1 MGASQPTPGTA
12 WDDGEWGR
20 QVREVVLVV
29 GGAAVR
35 CSVDRQ
41 QDQFVVRVNGI
52 THHLQLLEA
61 EHDLFRLSSAG
72 RTQIVRTARGETR
85 NFLHIDGYTLD
96 YERSATPGAP
106 GSASRAVTP
115 DILAAP
121 MPGAVTQVLVKTGDR
136 VVRGQPL
143 VIIEAMKMEH
153 VIRAQRAGSI
163 RAVHARAGD
172 QVDGGVTVIEMMEN
186 VDQAPR

>member
-1 MGASQPTPGTA
+1 MG
-12 WDDGEWGR
+12 
-20 QVREVVLVV
+20 EVVLVV
-29 GGAAVR
+29 GGRAVR

-41 QDQFVVRVNGI
+41 RDQFVVRVNGI
-52 THHLQLLEA
+52 THHFQLLDA
-61 EHDLFRLSSAG
+61 EHGLFRLSSAG
-72 RTQIVRTARGETR
+72 RSQIVRTARGETR

-153 VIRAQRAGSI
+153 VIRAHRAGSV

-172 QVDGGVTVIEMMEN
+172 QVDGGVAVVEMMEN
-186 VDQAPR
+186 VDEAPR

>member
-1 MGASQPTPGTA
+1 
-12 WDDGEWGR
+12 
-20 QVREVVLVV
+20 V
-29 GGAAVR
+29 VR

-41 QDQFVVRVNGI
+41 RDQFVVRVNGI
-52 THHLQLLEA
+52 THHLRLLEA
-61 EHDLFRLSSAG
+61 EHGLFRLSSAG
-72 RTQIVRTARGETR
+72 RSEIVRTARGETR

-106 GSASRAVTP
+106 GSASRTVTP

-121 MPGAVTQVLVKTGDR
+121 MPGAVTQVLVKTGDH

-153 VIRAQRAGSI
+153 VIRAHRAGSV

-172 QVDGGVTVIEMMEN
+172 QVDGGVAVVEMMED
-186 VDQAPR
+186 VDEAPR

>member
-1 MGASQPTPGTA
+1 M
-12 WDDGEWGR
+12 
-20 QVREVVLVV
+20 REVVLVV
-29 GGAAVR
+29 GGAVVR

-52 THHLQLLEA
+52 THHLHLLDA
-61 EHDLFRLSSAG
+61 EHGLFHLSSAG
-72 RTQIVRTARGETR
+72 RAQIVRTARGETR
-85 NFLHIDGYTLD
+85 NFLHIDGHTLE
-96 YERSATPGAP
+96 YQRSATAGAP
-106 GSASRAVTP
+106 GSGSRAVTP

-153 VIRAQRAGSI
+153 VIRAHRAGSI

-172 QVDGGVTVIEMMEN
+172 QIDGGVGVVEMMEN
-186 VDQAPR
+186 VDEAPR